1 MTLLVC
7 HTLPDGTAA
16 VVTPVAGPGESD
28 AFAAARVLAQ
38 LLPDRPDATV
48 IPAGLVAALR
58 RADTPAG
65 SAVVS
70 RAEFLRR
77 TAVLY
82 LTLPTAAVELQ
93 TKWDRILGSPLLAFD
108 TYDLTDPVLA
118 GLVGTAQA
126 DGLLTAEQ
134 AAAILAPPP

>member
-16 VVTPVAGPGESD
+16 VVTPVPGPGESD
-28 AFAAARVLAQ
+28 ALAAAR
-38 LLPDRPDATV
+38 
-48 IPAGLVAALR
+48 R

-65 SAVVS
+65 SALVS